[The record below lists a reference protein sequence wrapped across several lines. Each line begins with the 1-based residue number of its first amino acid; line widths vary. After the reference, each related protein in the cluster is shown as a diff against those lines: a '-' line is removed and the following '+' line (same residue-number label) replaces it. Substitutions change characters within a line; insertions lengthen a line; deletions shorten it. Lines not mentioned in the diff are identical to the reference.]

1 MVEVLALQF
10 ILAGGE
16 SRECCGDNVIGLHC
30 VELREYSLISLLV
43 DCLSLSSEDTVSLV
57 IYR

>member
-10 ILAGGE
+10 ILAGGVL
-16 SRECCGDNVIGLHC
+16 RECCGDNVTDLHC